1 MDYISKKPWKF
12 DVTVTL
18 KPAIKNVLSRKIEF
32 ELSSVIQE
40 DCPPWVGIFQSLQLL
55 IFVKWIYLLQ
65 YSSLDILI
73 LGRENNDL
81 LLKELQEEK
90 SLSKIKGGSWKL
102 SQGYKLWETMENILH
117 QIASQ
122 LVCTH
127 SPYLRHLPITHCWVV
142 ICDHIDTR
150 ISVSYKW
157 VGEGFWEICWVRQV
171 VQNPQVLVGGGF
183 DQDPRTSLWIYHG
196 VLSGKMTAFFCDIP
210 LILSFSVI

>member
-1 MDYISKKPWKF
+1 MSAGGWHKLLATGWISIIDYISKKSWKF

-18 KPAIKNVLSRKIEF
+18 KLAIKDVLSGKIEF

-40 DCPPWVGIFQSLQLL
+40 DCPPWVGIFQSRQLL

-81 LLKELQEEK
+81 LLKELREEK

-102 SQGYKLWETMENILH
+102 SQGYKLWEDMENILH

-127 SPYLRHLPITHCWVV
+127 SPYLRASTYHPLLSSNMWPYWHKNFCV
-142 ICDHIDTR
+142 IQMG
-150 ISVSYKW
+150 W
-157 VGEGFWEICWVRQV
+157 EGILRDF
-171 VQNPQVLVGGGF
+171 
-183 DQDPRTSLWIYHG
+183 
-196 VLSGKMTAFFCDIP
+196 LS
-210 LILSFSVI
+210 

>member
-1 MDYISKKPWKF
+1 MSAGGWNKLLATGWINIIDYISKRPWKF

-18 KPAIKNVLSRKIEF
+18 KLAIKNVLSGKIEF

-90 SLSKIKGGSWKL
+90 PLLKIKGDPENF
-102 SQGYKLWETMENILH
+102 QGV
-117 QIASQ
+117 QIVREHGKYFAPN
-122 LVCTH
+122 CF
-127 SPYLRHLPITHCWVV
+127 
-142 ICDHIDTR
+142 
-150 ISVSYKW
+150 SVSLYTLPLPS
-157 VGEGFWEICWVRQV
+157 GIF
-171 VQNPQVLVGGGF
+171 
-183 DQDPRTSLWIYHG
+183 
-196 VLSGKMTAFFCDIP
+196 LSPT
-210 LILSFSVI
+210 V

>member
-1 MDYISKKPWKF
+1 MSAGGWNKLLATGWINIIDYISKRPWKF

-18 KPAIKNVLSRKIEF
+18 KLAIKNVLSGKIEF

-65 YSSLDILI
+65 YSSLVILI

-90 SLSKIKGGSWKL
+90 PLLKIKGDPENFHRGS
-102 SQGYKLWETMENILH
+102 KLWENMENILH
-117 QIASQ
+117 QIVSQ

-127 SPYLRHLPITHCWVV
+127 SPYLQASTYLPLFSSNMWPYWYKNFCV
-142 ICDHIDTR
+142 IQMG
-150 ISVSYKW
+150 W
-157 VGEGFWEICWVRQV
+157 
-171 VQNPQVLVGGGF
+171 GG
-183 DQDPRTSLWIYHG
+183 
-196 VLSGKMTAFFCDIP
+196 
-210 LILSFSVI
+210 ILRDFLC

>member
-1 MDYISKKPWKF
+1 MSAGGWHKLLATGWINIIDYISKKPWKF

-18 KPAIKNVLSRKIEF
+18 KLAIKNFLSGKIEF

-73 LGRENNDL
+73 LGRENDDL

-102 SQGYKLWETMENILH
+102 SQGYKLWENMENILH

-127 SPYLRHLPITHCWVV
+127 SPYLRASTYHPLLSSNMWPYWHKNFCV
-142 ICDHIDTR
+142 IQMG
-150 ISVSYKW
+150 W
-157 VGEGFWEICWVRQV
+157 
-171 VQNPQVLVGGGF
+171 GGILRDF
-183 DQDPRTSLWIYHG
+183 
-196 VLSGKMTAFFCDIP
+196 LS
-210 LILSFSVI
+210 

>member
-1 MDYISKKPWKF
+1 MSAGGWHKLLATGWINIIDYISKKPWKF

-18 KPAIKNVLSRKIEF
+18 KLAIKNFLSGKIEF
-32 ELSSVIQE
+32 ELSSVIQK

-90 SLSKIKGGSWKL
+90 PLSKIKGDPENFHMGPNNL
-102 SQGYKLWETMENILH
+102 DPCETQLLWENMENILH

-127 SPYLRHLPITHCWVV
+127 SPYLQASTYHPLLSSNMWPYW
-142 ICDHIDTR
+142 
-150 ISVSYKW
+150 YK
-157 VGEGFWEICWVRQV
+157 
-171 VQNPQVLVGGGF
+171 N
-183 DQDPRTSLWIYHG
+183 
-196 VLSGKMTAFFCDIP
+196 
-210 LILSFSVI
+210 FSVIRMGWGGILREFLY